1 MLRTLTVF
9 VATYLLVA
17 LLPSIAVNAQDATTV
32 KLPAETKLVAKLDM
46 EAMQKSG
53 FGNKL
58 IELVMDR
65 LMEEIADRAAIDVPD
80 IDQVEGFIGF
90 NPIEETRSIVISASD
105 FTNPQDGILAVV
117 SMKKNIGTIEAML
130 PSVPGYSVK
139 TVGDHKIHSATP
151 QGDMQVHLA
160 IHTCAEGNKTLVV
173 GSTEELV
180 TKQLDRIDGKSDSSE
195 AAYEYKSCPGAMIDV
210 HVLEIPADRLGD
222 GPQTIIATMVQEI
235 AFHLIDDAEKLNIS
249 LNLTAKDDE
258 NAEQLDQ
265 MVQGIVPMLEG
276 QVSGFVEGLQVKR
289 EGKSVSVSA
298 AMDSKEVVH
307 LLSDQF
313 DGAVDQLQGMLG
325 NQQ

>member
-1 MLRTLTVF
+1 MLRTFTVF
-9 VATYLLVA
+9 LATYLSVA
-17 LLPSIAVNAQDATTV
+17 LAPCLSVNAQDAPAV

-65 LMEEIADRAAIDVPD
+65 LMEEIADRAGIDVPD

-90 NPIEETRSIVISASD
+90 NPLEETRSIVIAASD
-105 FTNPQDGILAVV
+105 FTYPQEGILAVV
-117 SMKKNIGTIEAML
+117 SMKKNIGSIEAML
-130 PSVPGYSVK
+130 PSVPGYNVK
-139 TVGDHKIHSATP
+139 TVGDYKIHSATP

-160 IHTCAEGNKTLVV
+160 IHTCAQGNKTLVV
-173 GSTEELV
+173 GSKEEIV
-180 TKQLDRIDGKSDSSE
+180 TKQLDRMEGKGDSSQ
-195 AAYEYKSCPGAMIDV
+195 AVYEFKACPGAMVDV

-222 GPQTIIATMVQEI
+222 GPQTIIASMVEQI
-235 AFHLIDDAEKLNIS
+235 AFHLIDDSEKLNIS

-289 EGKSVSVSA
+289 EGKSVGLSA

-313 DGAVDQLQGMLG
+313 DGAVNQIQGMLG
-325 NQQ
+325 NQ